1 MAYTTPRT
9 WTAAE
14 TVTAALMNTHI
25 RDNLA
30 FLYTQEFGS
39 YTASSTANVTTG
51 TFTLVAWD
59 GEVEESSGL
68 THDNSTNNSRI
79 LVTLAGLYEVNI
91 SLGWTAN
98 ATGMRGVVLRKNS
111 AGSNSG
117 GTQLKMNYNPATTAQ
132 FSTSTLTWT
141 VRLSASDYIEVF
153 RYQSSGGNLAPTA
166 IDSRP
171 GVMTVRRV
179 SG

>member
-14 TVTAALMNTHI
+14 KVTAALMNTHV
-25 RDNLA
+25 RDNLL
-30 FLYTQEFGS
+30 FLATNEFGS
-39 YTASSTANVTTG
+39 YTSSSTAAVTTG

-79 LVTLAGLYEVNI
+79 QVTLAGLYEVNI

-98 ATGMRGVVLRKNS
+98 ASGMRGVMLRKNS
-111 AGSNSG
+111 AGSAGG
-117 GTQLKMNYNPATTAQ
+117 GTQLKQSYNATPTTQDATA
-132 FSTSTLTWT
+132 TLLWT
-141 VRLSASDYIEVF
+141 VRLAASDYIEVF
-153 RYQSSGGNLAPTA
+153 RYQSSGGNLAPKA
-166 IDSRP
+166 IDSQP

>member
-1 MAYTTPRT
+1 MAFTTPRT

-30 FLYTQEFGS
+30 FLATQEFGS

-51 TFTLVAWD
+51 TWTLVAWD
-59 GEVEESSGL
+59 GETEESSGL

-79 LVTLAGLYEVNI
+79 PVTLAGLYEVNI
-91 SLGWTAN
+91 SVGWTAN
-98 ATGMRGVVLRKNS
+98 ATGMRGVMVRKNS
-111 AGSNSG
+111 GGSAGG
-117 GTQLKMNYNPATTAQ
+117 GTQLKITQSATTTAQ
-132 FSTSTLTWT
+132 AVTATLAWT
-141 VRLSASDYIEVF
+141 VRLAASDYVEVF
-153 RYQSSGGNLAPTA
+153 RYQSSGGNLAPFSVDT
-166 IDSRP
+166 SP

-179 SG
+179 SA